1 MEPLMKVIKWLVIV
15 LFTLCIA
22 FVAYV
27 SLFFNPN
34 DFKPQIIDF
43 VKEKTGRQL
52 TLKDDLSWTFFP
64 HIGIKLGGI
73 SVSNPKGFE
82 YPQML
87 QVNQAVADV
96 ELLPLLQKA
105 VVIQQLKLD
114 GLTFILETQK
124 NGRSGLEGLTS
135 TQETQSTSSQSTS
148 QASNA
153 ANVSRLEIG
162 GITITNS
169 QVFIVNQQTGTEQ
182 IFSLKDLTLGRF
194 QLDKFATFDY
204 ELTAKLPD
212 MVLKSE
218 GEGAI
223 RIDKQMQTVNIKD
236 LEIKNEIKKVG
247 SDKPALPFD
256 FLIQLT
262 ANVKEQ
268 FLSVGIND
276 IAAMDLHGSASIEA
290 NYGKKIPDLNI
301 KLDFDELNADEF
313 LAAISD
319 ETPAS
324 SDKPNQSEQKM
335 QEPDLSALKKVNLN
349 AEMTIKSVM
358 MNNIKSANW
367 NMKAQLKKGVLNVQ
381 SLTADLYKG
390 QLVASAKLNA
400 QKPLPHYSFKK
411 SMTGVEIR
419 PLLQD
424 AADVGLLAGLTNLS
438 IEGEGSSLI
447 PDNIKKN
454 LVASGKFEVVDGA
467 LYGINIP
474 QMLRKAQAKLTGADV
489 TEGDEEKKTDF
500 TRLTGSFKIAKGVV
514 KNNDL
519 NMASPL
525 IRIQGQGSANIITQ
539 ALNYQLL
546 TKVVGSLEGQ
556 GGQGSNTL
564 SGIDI
569 PLKITGT
576 VSEPKFALDTEALL
590 KGKVKQETDKL
601 QQKLKDKLLD
611 KLGGL

>member
-1 MEPLMKVIKWLVIV
+1 MKVIKWLVIV

-27 SLFFNPN
+27 SLLFNPN

-64 HIGIKLGGI
+64 HMGIELGGI

-82 YPQML
+82 YPHML
-87 QVNQAVADV
+87 QVNRAVADV

-105 VVIQQLKLD
+105 VVIQEVKLD

-124 NGRSGLEGLTS
+124 DGRSGLEGLTS
-135 TQETQSTSSQSTS
+135 TEKAQSMSPQSSSQGST
-148 QASNA
+148 AV
-153 ANVSRLEIG
+153 NVSRLDIG
-162 GITITNS
+162 GIAITNS
-169 QVFIVNQQTGTEQ
+169 QVFIVNQQTGTKQ
-182 IFSLKDLTLGRF
+182 IFSLKNLTLGRF
-194 QLDKFATFDY
+194 QLDRFATLDY
-204 ELTAKLPD
+204 ELSAKLPN
-212 MVLKSE
+212 MILNSE

-223 RIDKQMQTVNIKD
+223 RLDKQMQIVKIKD
-236 LEIKNEIKKVG
+236 LEIKNDIKRIG
-247 SDKPALPFD
+247 SDKPALPVD

-262 ANVKEQ
+262 TNLKEKS
-268 FLSVGIND
+268 LSVGIND
-276 IAAMDLHGSASIEA
+276 IAAMDLRGSANIEA

-301 KLDFDELNADEF
+301 KLDFDELNFDEL
-313 LAAISD
+313 LAAMSD
-319 ETPAS
+319 EALMPSA
-324 SDKPNQSEQKM
+324 KPSQLAQKT
-335 QEPDLSALKKVNLN
+335 QEPNLTALKKVNVD

-358 MNNIKSANW
+358 MNHIKSTNW
-367 NMKAQLKKGVLNVQ
+367 KMKAQLKNGVLNVP

-390 QLVASAKLNA
+390 QLLASAKLNA
-400 QKPLPHYSFKK
+400 QTSLAHYSFKK
-411 SMTGVEIR
+411 SITGVQLR

-424 AADVGLLAGLTNLS
+424 AANVDLLSGLTNLS

-489 TEGDEEKKTDF
+489 TEGDVERKTDF
-500 TRLTGSFKIAKGVV
+500 TRLAGSFKIAKGVV
-514 KNNDL
+514 TNNDL

-525 IRIQGQGSANIITQ
+525 IRIQGQGNVNIINHG
-539 ALNYQLL
+539 LNYQLL

-556 GGQGSNTL
+556 GGQESSRL

-569 PLKITGT
+569 PLSITGT
-576 VSEPKFALDTEALL
+576 VIKPKFTLDTEALL

>member
-1 MEPLMKVIKWLVIV
+1 MKVIKWLVIV
-15 LFTLCIA
+15 LFTL
-22 FVAYV
+22 FVAFAAYI

-34 DFKPQIIDF
+34 DFKPQIIEF

-64 HIGIKLGGI
+64 HVGIKLGGI

-82 YPQML
+82 YPQIL
-87 QVNQAVADV
+87 QINQAIADV
-96 ELLPLLQKA
+96 ELLPLIEKA
-105 VVIQQLKLD
+105 VVIQELKLD

-124 NGRSGLEGLTS
+124 DGRSGLDGLTGVKATGS
-135 TQETQSTSSQSTS
+135 KPPQTKSKSSS
-148 QASNA
+148 A

-169 QVFIVNQQTGTEQ
+169 QVLIVNQQTDSEQ
-182 IFSLKDLTLGRF
+182 IFSLKELTLGRF
-194 QLDKFATFDY
+194 QLDKFATLDY

-218 GEGAI
+218 GQGAI
-223 RIDKQMQTVNIKD
+223 RLDKQMQNVKIKD
-236 LEIKNEIKKVG
+236 FEIKNEIQKIG

-256 FLIQLT
+256 FLLQVTGNLKDKLL
-262 ANVKEQ
+262 N
-268 FLSVGIND
+268 VGIND
-276 IAAMDLHGSASIEA
+276 IAAMDLRGSASIEA

-301 KLDFDELNADEF
+301 KLDFDELNVDEF
-313 LAAISD
+313 LAAM
-319 ETPAS
+319 
-324 SDKPNQSEQKM
+324 SDKSGAGSDKVKQPKQSVQNQ
-335 QEPDLSALKKVNLN
+335 QEPDLSALNKVNVN
-349 AEMTIKSVM
+349 AEMTIKSAV

-367 NMKAQLKKGVLNVQ
+367 NMKAQLKSGILNMQ

-390 QLVASAKLNA
+390 KLVASAKLNA
-400 QKPLPHYSFKK
+400 KTPLPHYSFKK
-411 SMTGVEIR
+411 SITGVEIR
-419 PLLQD
+419 PLLKD
-424 AADVGLLAGLTNLS
+424 AANVGLLAGLTNLS

-474 QMLRKAQAKLTGADV
+474 QMLRQAQAKLTGADV
-489 TEGDEEKKTDF
+489 TEGEEEKKTDF

-514 KNNDL
+514 NNNDL

-525 IRIQGQGSANIITQ
+525 IRIKGQGNANIITQ

-576 VSEPKFALDTEALL
+576 MTEPKFALDTEALL